1 MGEPREQKGDT
12 RVAPSL
18 VRYELLHEDASGTRA
33 RRGRLHTP
41 HGPVET
47 PIFMPVGTVGSV
59 KGVGPDDLLTL
70 DAQIILGNT
79 YHLMLRPG
87 DDLVGQM
94 GGLHRF
100 VSWDRPMLTDSG
112 GFQVFSLSEK
122 RKITE
127 EGAAFQ
133 SHLDGRKLML
143 TPERSIEIQE
153 TLGADIIMA
162 FDECPPSTESRA
174 YLEKSLARTTRWLH
188 RCVKAWSRER
198 SSLFGI
204 VQGGLDPE
212 LRRAHTEEV
221 CAVDLPGYALGGYA
235 VGETPEAMYEGVA
248 YSAPLL
254 PRDKPRYLMGVGTPT
269 DLLEAVLRGV
279 DMFDCIIPTK
289 MAQQGYAYTF
299 QGLVRIT
306 RQVFRLSDE
315 PLDATCD
322 CFVCKRY
329 SRGYLH
335 HLMSGKHHTGSR
347 LMSVHNVHHYQQLTW
362 RMRDAILR
370 GSYAQAYRELKQLV
384 ATPKDLKDARLEA
397 SAHAVTLKDVG

>member
-1 MGEPREQKGDT
+1 MGEPRKEKGDT
-12 RVAPSL
+12 RVPPSL
-18 VRYELLHEDASGTRA
+18 VRYELLHEDASGSRA

-41 HGPVET
+41 HGMVET

-87 DDLVGQM
+87 DDLVGEM

-112 GFQVFSLSEK
+112 GFQVFSLAEK

-133 SHLDGRKLML
+133 SHLDGRHILL

-162 FDECPPSTESRA
+162 FDECPPSTEDRA
-174 YLEKSLARTTRWLH
+174 YMEKSLARTTRWLQ

-204 VQGGLDPE
+204 VQGGLNKD
-212 LRRAHTEEV
+212 LRKAHAEEV
-221 CAVDLPGYALGGYA
+221 CAVDLPGYARGGFS
-235 VGETPEAMYEGVA
+235 VGETPEAMHEGVA
-248 YSAPLL
+248 FSAPLL
-254 PRDKPRYLMGVGTPT
+254 PRDKPRYLMGVGTPV
-269 DLLEAVLRGV
+269 DLVTCVEHGV
-279 DMFDCIIPTK
+279 DMFDCVLPTRCARNGLLFTSEGK
-289 MAQQGYAYTF
+289 VVIRNATYAKDPRPADPACSCYTCRNFSRSYLRHLFVAGEILAMRLNTLHNLHYFLTLMKEVRRAIAEDRYTAFARDFREKARAQESE
-299 QGLVRIT
+299 RT
-306 RQVFRLSDE
+306 RS
-315 PLDATCD
+315 
-322 CFVCKRY
+322 K
-329 SRGYLH
+329 
-335 HLMSGKHHTGSR
+335 
-347 LMSVHNVHHYQQLTW
+347 
-362 RMRDAILR
+362 
-370 GSYAQAYRELKQLV
+370 
-384 ATPKDLKDARLEA
+384 
-397 SAHAVTLKDVG
+397 

>member
-1 MGEPREQKGDT
+1 MAEPRKEKGDT

-87 DDLVGQM
+87 DDLVGHM

-100 VSWDRPMLTDSG
+100 ISWDRPMLTDSG

-133 SHLDGRKLML
+133 SHLDGRHLML
-143 TPERSIEIQE
+143 SPERSIEIQE

-212 LRRAHTEEV
+212 LRKRHTEEV

-254 PRDKPRYLMGVGTPT
+254 PRDKPRYLMGVGTPV
-269 DLLEAVLRGV
+269 DLVTCVEQGV
-279 DMFDCIIPTK
+279 DMFDCVLPTRCARNGLLFTSEGK
-289 MAQQGYAYTF
+289 LVIRNATWARDERPADPACSCYTCRNFSRAYLRHLFVAGEILAMRLNSLHNLHYFLTLMK
-299 QGLVRIT
+299 QVR
-306 RQVFRLSDE
+306 Q
-315 PLDATCD
+315 
-322 CFVCKRY
+322 
-329 SRGYLH
+329 
-335 HLMSGKHHTGSR
+335 
-347 LMSVHNVHHYQQLTW
+347 
-362 RMRDAILR
+362 AIAEDR
-370 GSYAQAYRELKQLV
+370 YAQFARDFRER
-384 ATPKDLKDARLEA
+384 ARAQETERTRA
-397 SAHAVTLKDVG
+397 K